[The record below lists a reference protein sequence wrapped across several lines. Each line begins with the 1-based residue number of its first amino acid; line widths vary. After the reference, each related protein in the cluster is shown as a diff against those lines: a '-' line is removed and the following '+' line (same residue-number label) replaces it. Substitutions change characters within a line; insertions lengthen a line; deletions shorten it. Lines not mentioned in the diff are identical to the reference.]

1 MPPRAEAPAR
11 LSGQL
16 SCLLAGLAALGW
28 LATNIILPLFPI
40 WRPTWVPRS
49 GT

>member
-1 MPPRAEAPAR
+1 MPPRAEPSAR

-16 SCLLAGLAALGW
+16 LCLLAGLAALGS
-28 LATNIILPLFPI
+28 LATNIILPPLPP
-40 WRPTWVPRS
+40 WRPTWVRRS